1 MGQSPASGSWKSGS
15 LDAVGRQRS
24 SSDPP
29 NMHPPVPPIRLIST
43 GGRGRRPPSPSSL
56 SELFLSDFETDKQ
69 VIWCQRLRPRS
80 GSCCRG
86 KDGGLE
92 YAVQVGPGRLQGR
105 AAEISCWVRG
115 CFLRFLLSSNVTH
128 KAAPLLISCSV
139 SDQANALRSQSDS
152 AFIQRGADDAA
163 VTLRSLQLPTLT
175 FFCHFFF

>member
-15 LDAVGRQRS
+15 LDVVGRQRS

-43 GGRGRRPPSPSSL
+43 GGRGAALCLPAHSQNYS
-56 SELFLSDFETDKQ
+56 FLDFETDKQ

-86 KDGGLE
+86 KDGGLK
-92 YAVQVGPGRLQGR
+92 YAVQVGPRWLQGR
-105 AAEISCWVRG
+105 AAKISCWVS
-115 CFLRFLLSSNVTH
+115 FLLSSNVAH

-139 SDQANALRSQSDS
+139 SDQANALRSQS
-152 AFIQRGADDAA
+152 GHTPAA
-163 VTLRSLQLPTLT
+163 RVTLLLSSARLT
-175 FFCHFFF
+175 MLLRL